1 MEAADWGTLTGGYRG
16 EKRRKGFSVKK
27 ALGICGLAAALTV
40 NLTACGG
47 GEVRRNG
54 DGTATGGASDDYNA
68 TTPKTNGSDRNGANS
83 GNSASDG
90 YGTTPN
96 NNGSDRNGATTGNNG
111 SDDYGATDY
120 GAEFRRNLDYGDGVT
135 DYGDGPDYGTYP
147 DSATRDGQSMM
158 DDASDALENGMR
170 RARDGLENA
179 KDSMENRVEESK
191 AATENGVTGAKAH

>member
-1 MEAADWGTLTGGYRG
+1 M
-16 EKRRKGFSVKK
+16 KK

-47 GEVRRNG
+47 GEVRHNG
-54 DGTATGGASDDYNA
+54 DGTATGGASDDY
-68 TTPKTNGSDRNGANS
+68 
-83 GNSASDG
+83 
-90 YGTTPN
+90 
-96 NNGSDRNGATTGNNG
+96 GATTGNNG
-111 SDDYGATDY
+111 TDRNDATTGNNGSNDYGATDY
-120 GAEFRRNLDYGDGVT
+120 GEEFRKNLDYGNDANGDGTMSGDGVT

-158 DDASDALENGMR
+158 EDASDALENGMR

-179 KDSMENRVEESK
+179 KDSMENRMEESK

>member
-54 DGTATGGASDDYNA
+54 DGTATGGASDDYGA
-68 TTPKTNGSDRNGANS
+68 TTPKTNGSDWNGATTGNNAS
-83 GNSASDG
+83 GG
-90 YGTTPN
+90 
-96 NNGSDRNGATTGNNG
+96 NGATTGNNG